1 MEYATSSLGRLQKPF
16 RTRLWFALE
25 GQYHG
30 HGQVP
35 VYRRKDQVFT
45 IRFPSTQSASTAPN
59 CMKRLDLFSLKVSP
73 GSEEGRFLDA
83 TLVDSP
89 SGALLSHAKVLRV
102 RWQDSSQAGTYVCV
116 TSANLSPTAWGSSW
130 ECGVLVAGQRAEAID
145 LGQPGKRY
153 KCVDKWGQT

>member
-1 MEYATSSLGRLQKPF
+1 
-16 RTRLWFALE
+16 
-25 GQYHG
+25 
-30 HGQVP
+30 
-35 VYRRKDQVFT
+35 
-45 IRFPSTQSASTAPN
+45 
-59 CMKRLDLFSLKVSP
+59 MKRLDLFSLKVSP
-73 GSEEGRFLDA
+73 SSEEGRFLDA